1 MKETKIDG
9 AYPKER
15 EGPKGGTPEEKA
27 PVLRVIMWKFFVTI
41 LLYIFSGRSA
51 WLAPGAFN
59 ATNPAAFFPRLYI
72 QTLACRKSR
81 PRRSISCHV
90 E

>member
-41 LLYIFSGRSA
+41 LLHIFWPFSLARS
-51 WLAPGAFN
+51 WRIEQQIQQH
-59 ATNPAAFFPRLYI
+59 FFRLYI